1 MQIVEAIKE
10 QQDAALNLL
19 EEIACLA
26 REQILNQIPRDTEGS
41 TSTPAP
47 LSAPSGTE
55 VAELRRDLDS
65 ARFAIQVASS
75 STTPMPHYEV
85 SGSLL
90 LLQVASS
97 TIPVPLFEVMDEEET
112 VVSIK
117 YEAKN

>member
-10 QQDAALNLL
+10 QQDAALILL

-26 REQILNQIPRDTEGS
+26 REQILNQISRDMEAS

-47 LSAPSGTE
+47 LSAPTGTE
-55 VAELRRDLDS
+55 VVELRRDLDS

-75 STTPMPHYEV
+75 SSTPMPHYQV

-90 LLQVASS
+90 YHSSAS
-97 TIPVPLFEVMDEEET
+97 L
-112 VVSIK
+112 
-117 YEAKN
+117 